1 MKTGERDCCDEA
13 IDLRTAPIERTTKEE
28 NLPERPLMEA
38 HPEEVAER
46 RWCLSRA
53 GRVLLQLSEAAQDVW
68 KGRRIG
74 LCSTDTCGD
83 GVDVDSSRAS
93 PVEETLEESRASP
106 TEGVEDD
113 VATTRVGEELLRDE
127 VLREH
132 GEVRTD
138 RVQRV
143 SHAAASAG
151 LTSLMA
157 SVTHD

>member
-113 VATTRVGEELLRDE
+113 VATTRVGEERFATKSSGNMAKYGQIE
-127 VLREH
+127 CS
-132 GEVRTD
+132 GC
-138 RVQRV
+138 
-143 SHAAASAG
+143 
-151 LTSLMA
+151 LTRPLPQDSPA
-157 SVTHD
+157 